1 MKENKKILIIEDEK
15 ALSHVLELKLAHEG
29 FLVTVASNGGDAK
42 SFLEK
47 ESYDVI
53 LTDLIIPGFDGFSLL
68 QFMKDK
74 KIKSQIIVMTNLNQ
88 EEDKKKVFDLGAADY
103 IIKSSI
109 SISDIVTRVSSKVA

>member
-15 ALSHVLELKLAHEG
+15 ALAHVLELKLAHEG

-42 SFLEK
+42 NFLEK
-47 ESYDVI
+47 ESYDVV

-68 QFMKDK
+68 QLMKDK
-74 KIKSQIIVMTNLNQ
+74 KIKSKIIVMTNLNQ

-109 SISDIVTRVSSKVA
+109 SISDIVTRVASKIT